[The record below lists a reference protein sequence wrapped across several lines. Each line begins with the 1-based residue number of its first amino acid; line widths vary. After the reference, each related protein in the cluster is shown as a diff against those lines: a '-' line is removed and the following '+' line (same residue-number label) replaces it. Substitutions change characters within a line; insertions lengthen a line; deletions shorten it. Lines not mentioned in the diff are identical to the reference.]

1 MELEVYL
8 KRVRANM
15 FQWIDELGDSYI
27 SNIFKSIEAGKMVR
41 SQLMFYIA
49 EERADEVVPLS
60 SIIEL
65 IHLASLLHDDVID
78 DADTR
83 RGKPSIN
90 ATEGSKVSI
99 MLGDILYSK
108 AFVELGKYQK
118 DIIEQVAGAV
128 TKLSIGEIA
137 DVNLS
142 KEFNSNEELYLNMI
156 YNKTAS
162 LIETATKVSA
172 LAVGKDGKSFGNY
185 GKGLGIAFQ
194 IIDDI
199 LDITQTSEQLGK
211 PAMSDFVEGKTTLP
225 YIYLYNYLQED
236 EREKLISF
244 HQRELSESEKS
255 WLFAKFEESGAI
267 EKAYKFAEN
276 ESRNALNSIPKDS
289 QELRDIVNKLM
300 GRSS

>member
-8 KRVRANM
+8 EKVKSNM
-15 FQWIDELGDSYI
+15 LQWIDGLESSYI
-27 SNIFKSIEAGKMVR
+27 SNTFRSIEAGKMVR

-49 EERADEVVPLS
+49 GDRADEIVSLS

-83 RGKPSIN
+83 RGKPSVN

-108 AFVELGKYQK
+108 AFVELGRYQR

-128 TKLSIGEIA
+128 TKLSIGEIL

-142 KEFNSNEELYLNMI
+142 KEFNSDENLYLNMI
-156 YNKTAS
+156 YKKTAS

-172 LAVGKDGKSFGNY
+172 LAIGKDGESFGKY

-199 LDITQTSEQLGK
+199 LDIVQTSEQLGK
-211 PAMSDFVEGKTTLP
+211 PAMNDFVEGKTTLP
-225 YIYLYNYLQED
+225 YIYLYNYLQGR
-236 EREKLISF
+236 ERERLLSF
-244 HQRELSESEKS
+244 HQKELNKEEKD
-255 WLFAKFEESGAI
+255 WLFVKFEESEAI
-267 EKAYKFAEN
+267 EKAYKLAED
-276 ESRNALNSIPKDS
+276 ESEIALRSIPQDSKD
-289 QELRDIVNKLM
+289 LIKIVNKLM
-300 GRSS
+300 SRSS